1 MLPITEDSAIPG
13 SSGFL
18 SVSRSI
24 MDPAIR
30 LVCLHQRM
38 RSLKDHIEDFGHCIS
53 LWLPDFALTDFFC
66 HGLNEPLKSILIRD
80 GPQGLLCQFLDYA
93 LLLCGSSFTVGTVEE
108 NVSPK
113 NFFFGGWGVVRDS
126 QDDCQ
131 PRASSCHGCH
141 VTVFSPYDQR
151 HLGLISSLVDPL
163 LVSARAEGFPR
174 AVTISSV
181 LPVMVIAILF
191 VWATHFSTTPPEPA
205 PVHESAP
212 EPTLVCG
219 SGPGPAPFH
228 ESAPAPPEAAVSTS
242 ELSACP
248 VPKK

>member
-113 NFFFGGWGVVRDS
+113 NFFLVVGGWLEI
-126 QDDCQ
+126 
-131 PRASSCHGCH
+131 PKMTAS
-141 VTVFSPYDQR
+141 
-151 HLGLISSLVDPL
+151 
-163 LVSARAEGFPR
+163 
-174 AVTISSV
+174 
-181 LPVMVIAILF
+181 
-191 VWATHFSTTPPEPA
+191 PEPPA
-205 PVHESAP
+205 VMDVMWQSSALMTKDIWGWFPVWWTHCWFQP
-212 EPTLVCG
+212 EQKASQGLLPYPQCSL
-219 SGPGPAPFH
+219 
-228 ESAPAPPEAAVSTS
+228 
-242 ELSACP
+242 
-248 VPKK
+248 